1 MKLIADNQDV
11 ILSAMRLVATNKET
25 TMATLKISDLSVG
38 DWVMNHRGYPTKV
51 QVITSD
57 GNLLCGELDAK
68 SEHCT
73 HLWVQDIEPIP
84 ITAEIL
90 EKNGFTRASSEFPI
104 YEYTTLLGKM
114 LRKIMVSL
122 NHPYSYIVCRIE
134 DTSKELHEFDRIP
147 VNTSVERNLI
157 HIHDLQHAL
166 RLAGV
171 DKEIYL

>member
-1 MKLIADNQDV
+1 
-11 ILSAMRLVATNKET
+11 
-25 TMATLKISDLSVG
+25 MATLKISDLSVG
-38 DWVMNHRGYPTKV
+38 DWVRCRNRNRNGRIEGLEVIRSDKKV
-51 QVITSD
+51 RVAVECYIGTMYLFV
-57 GNLLCGELDAK
+57 GIE
-68 SEHCT
+68 
-73 HLWVQDIEPIP
+73 DIEPIP

-90 EKNGFTRASSEFPI
+90 GKNGFARASSEFPI

-114 LRKIMVSL
+114 LRKITVSL

-147 VNTSVERNLI
+147 VNTSVERSSI

-171 DKEIYL
+171 EKEINL